1 MSKASR
7 EKYRVEPFP
16 YMRRF
21 SIDAGYLA
29 RKRNTMHGLLEFDV
43 TRTRQLI
50 HAHQERTGEKL
61 SFTAFIVACLA
72 QSAAAFP
79 EVQAYR
85 NWRSQLIIYEDCN
98 INTMVEIEQ
107 DGRKIAMPYII
118 LAANKKTFR
127 QVNDE
132 IRQAQRETTATPAG
146 GFMTWF
152 LRLPAFLR
160 HMFYAI
166 FYGFPQ
172 LMRPFSSS
180 VLLSSVGMFGKG
192 GGWGLPGA
200 NFPLMV
206 TLGGIAEKPGVVD
219 GKIEVREYLCVTL
232 SFDHDIIDGAPAAR
246 FTQKFKEL
254 VESAYG
260 FEEGL

>member
-1 MSKASR
+1 MGEQK
-7 EKYRVEPFP
+7 EKYRVENFP

-21 SIDAGYLA
+21 SVDAGYLA

-43 TRTRQLI
+43 TTVRQAI
-50 HAHQERTGEKL
+50 HTHQALTGEKL
-61 SFTAFIVACLA
+61 SFTAFIAACLA
-72 QSAAAFP
+72 QAVAAYP

-85 NWRSQLIIYEDCN
+85 NWRGQLIIYENCN
-98 INTMVEIEQ
+98 INTMVEINR

-118 LAANKKTFR
+118 LAANQKTFH
-127 QVNDE
+127 QIHTE
-132 IRQAQRETTATPAG
+132 IRQAQQKTTQTPAG

-152 LRLPAFLR
+152 LRLPAFMR
-160 HMFYAI
+160 HAFYGI

-172 LMRPFSSS
+172 LMRPYTSS

-200 NFPLMV
+200 NFPMMV
-206 TLGGIAEKPGVVD
+206 TLGGIGEKPGVVD
-219 GKIEVREYLCVTL
+219 GRIEIREYLCVTL

-246 FTQKFKEL
+246 FSQKFKEL
-254 VESAYG
+254 VESAT
-260 FEEGL
+260 GL